1 MKDKAN
7 FKVEEDVAAIR
18 KAIEGIGKTIMFV
31 IATFFSLFCKY
42 LIFGVCIDVSVF
54 SSLAGTTDKTLIEVL
69 AKRSNAQRQLIAQA
83 YEKATGRVSVKYCEL
98 RLHVVD

>member
-31 IATFFSLFCKY
+31 ITTFFLYFAN
-42 LIFGVCIDVSVF
+42 I
-54 SSLAGTTDKTLIEVL
+54 
-69 AKRSNAQRQLIAQA
+69 
-83 YEKATGRVSVKYCEL
+83 
-98 RLHVVD
+98 